1 MADENRGTEES
12 VVDYAKADTLMTMYA
27 SLHRM
32 TDHIVENN
40 TDGVVSEQHLQ
51 RNLRSNFRELQSRQ
65 GVETE
70 L

>member
-1 MADENRGTEES
+1 VVNESRES
-12 VVDYAKADTLMTMYA
+12 VIDYAKQQDLLTMYA
-27 SLHRM
+27 SVDRM
-32 TDHIVENN
+32 NQHMVEGN

-65 GVETE
+65 GIETE

>member
-1 MADENRGTEES
+1 MVNESRES
-12 VVDYAKADTLMTMYA
+12 VIDYAKQQDLLTMYA
-27 SLHRM
+27 SVDRM
-32 TDHIVENN
+32 NQHMVEGN

-65 GVETE
+65 GIETE

>member
-1 MADENRGTEES
+1 MANESRES
-12 VVDYAKADTLMTMYA
+12 VIDYAKQQDLLTMYA
-27 SLHRM
+27 SVDRM
-32 TDHIVENN
+32 NQHMVEGN

-65 GVETE
+65 GIETE